1 MLSNMMD
8 KNKNVYLFQRCSGDL
23 SEAMVKKNF
32 LGISFRKN
40 LQILAA
46 HLQTQSD
53 GQPVP

>member
-40 LQILAA
+40 LQILAT